1 MEKENKVKKFFKENR
16 EVIAL
21 AVAGAV
27 CAGIGAV
34 AMYKVNEDSIK
45 LGNALEG
52 FKHDKNG
59 RNDLAKHLT
68 KYMGSSKEVIYDG
81 GINNPYCT
89 DCEQKLIEQG
99 RLEPGRLEPG
109 DTVAGLYALIIKK

>member
-21 AVAGAV
+21 AVTGAI

-45 LGNALEG
+45 LGNALDA
-52 FKHDKNG
+52 FKDENG
-59 RNDLAKHLT
+59 KNDLMEHMT
-68 KYMGSSKEVIYDG
+68 KRIGSSKDIIYNG
-81 GINNPYCT
+81 GINSPCRA
-89 DCEQKLIEQG
+89 DCEAILNEQG
-99 RLEPGRLEPG
+99 ILEPG
-109 DTVAGLYALIIKK
+109 DTVAGLYALITKK

>member
-45 LGNALEG
+45 LGNALDK
-52 FKHDKNG
+52 FKDKKGKKGKNG
-59 RNDLAKHLT
+59 LMEHIAAEF
-68 KYMGSSKEVIYDG
+68 GSSKDIIYNG

-89 DCEQKLIEQG
+89 DCKQRLIEQG
-99 RLEPGRLEPG
+99 LITPDE
-109 DTVAGLYALIIKK
+109 TVGGLYALIIKK

>member
-21 AVAGAV
+21 AVTGAV

-59 RNDLAKHLT
+59 RNDLVKHLT
-68 KYMGSSKEVIYDG
+68 NYMGSSNGIIYNG
-81 GINNPYCT
+81 GINNPYCK
-89 DCEQKLIEQG
+89 DCEALLNEQG
-99 RLEPGRLEPG
+99 LLDPGQ
-109 DTVAGLYALIIKK
+109 TVAGLYALIIKK

>member
-59 RNDLAKHLT
+59 RNDLVKHLT
-68 KYMGSSKEVIYDG
+68 NHMGSSKDVIYNG
-81 GINNPYCT
+81 GINNPYCK

-99 RLEPGRLEPG
+99 TLTP
-109 DTVAGLYALIIKK
+109 DKTVGGLYALIIKK

>member
-45 LGNALEG
+45 LGNALDK
-52 FKHDKNG
+52 FKSKQDGKNG
-59 RNDLAKHLT
+59 LMEHIAADF
-68 KYMGSSKEVIYDG
+68 GSSKDVIYNG

-89 DCEQKLIEQG
+89 DCKQRLIEQG
-99 RLEPGRLEPG
+99 LITPDE
-109 DTVAGLYALIIKK
+109 TVGGLYALIIKK

>member
-21 AVAGAV
+21 AVTGAI

-45 LGNALEG
+45 FGNALDT
-52 FKHDKNG
+52 FKGKNG
-59 RNDLAKHLT
+59 KNGLMEHMAKDF
-68 KYMGSSKEVIYDG
+68 GSSKGVIYNG

-99 RLEPGRLEPG
+99 HINQDE
-109 DTVAGLYALIIKK
+109 TVVGLYALINKK